1 MTPEDR
7 ETVKGSLQLLTELV
21 ARMDAQIKEDLG
33 IITDD
38 LASERKRAE
47 HYLATLQKIRAVC
60 AIWAEHPAATFTMGS
75 ACADINRVIFWS
87 RP

>member
-1 MTPEDR
+1 MTPEER
-7 ETVKGSLQLLTELV
+7 ETVEIATQLLVDLA
-21 ARMDAQIKEDLG
+21 ARMDAQIKKDLG
-33 IITDD
+33 ITDE

-75 ACADINRVIFWS
+75 ACADINRVIFWNQ
-87 RP
+87 P